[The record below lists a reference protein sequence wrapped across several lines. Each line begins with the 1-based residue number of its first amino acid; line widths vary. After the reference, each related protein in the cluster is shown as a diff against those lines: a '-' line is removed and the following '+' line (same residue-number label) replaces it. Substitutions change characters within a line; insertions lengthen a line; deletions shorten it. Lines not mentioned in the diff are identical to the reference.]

1 MSGNAD
7 TIKDFLV
14 SLGFDIDQAGANKFE
29 AVLKGVTANVLKV
42 GAVVEGAA
50 LSIVGFTTQI
60 ANGLDKIYW
69 ASQRTGASVQGIKA
83 LGYAASQTGSSAE
96 AAQNS
101 LESLARFMR
110 SNPGAEGFLNR
121 LGVQTRDAS
130 GQMRDMSAIFTGVGQ
145 RLSSMPYYRANQYAQ
160 MLGIDENTLMAMR
173 RGLSGFSTEYQ
184 SMMQK
189 TGFNADKAAIQSN
202 KFMTSMRSF
211 VSLLGILRDKV
222 GSNLADGLSG
232 TLDNLSKRMLENWP
246 KIEEVVTKVVK
257 GVLWAAD
264 AIGRVAWRITQAV
277 DSLIVWFRKLSPAV
291 QELIGLFAVLISGW
305 RLLNTE
311 FLKSPIG
318 IVLALFAAIFALIED
333 YKTWKEGGKSL
344 IAWDKWEPE
353 INAAIKS
360 LGELRDSVAAIGTEI
375 ARLLNIDLKNWT
387 LKGDIDN
394 LTKQFGEFGKMIK
407 MIGELLRAI
416 DDGRWSDAVSVG
428 KQLLNQGKEQ
438 PTAIPAVVDSANR
451 TAELLKE
458 KTGFDPRSIGRWFR
472 RLGEPEKPVPN
483 AERRDGSEVSDRP
496 GWLRWL
502 PATGK
507 SGDEPEQHAQS
518 VKRPEALEHA
528 GTIAELVNNYARK
541 SDQAS
546 NQYLISTLSR
556 EMGIAVDS
564 KLLPSDMRDLLKVL
578 RGIAQNINQPGSES
592 ATEIISSP
600 QVINAEQFMRTQA
613 SAQVP
618 DYVDTIA
625 KLVNNYAKNSGRA
638 DNRALI
644 AELTRITG
652 KSDDSKL
659 LSSDMQDILK
669 VLRDIAQNIN
679 QPGSES
685 AAELLLPRPVIANEQ
700 PTQRPQASAQGKVL
714 LNWMQPMFSKLESLY
729 RLPEGLLKSVA
740 ITESG
745 GNQFAMSGAGAKG
758 LFQFMDGTARD
769 MGLRGNDVF
778 DPEKSAQAA
787 AKYLS
792 QLLRQNGGDLSKALA
807 SYNWGIGNV
816 KRYGM
821 GLMPQETR
829 NYIPKVMSNMPTS
842 APVIQQETNINIHGV
857 SDPREAARLTVD
869 RQKGVNSQLTQQLP
883 AGPR

>member
-83 LGYAASQTGSSAE
+83 LGYAASQTGASAE
-96 AAQNS
+96 SAMSS
-101 LESLARFMR
+101 LEGLAGFMR

-130 GQMRDMSAIFTGVGQ
+130 GKMRDTAAIFTGVGQ
-145 RLSSMPYYRANQYAQ
+145 KLNNMPYYRAKQYAQ

-173 RGLSGFSTEYQ
+173 RGMNGFTADYQ
-184 SMMQK
+184 SMLQK
-189 TGFNADKAAIQSN
+189 TGFNADKAAVQSN
-202 KFMTSMRSF
+202 KFMTSMRGLT
-211 VSLLGILRDKV
+211 SLFGIMRDKI
-222 GSNLADGLSG
+222 GSNLAGGLAGSLDSLRRRI
-232 TLDNLSKRMLENWP
+232 LDNFP
-246 KIEEVVTKVVK
+246 KIEETLTRVIN
-257 GVLWAAD
+257 GVIWLANAFT
-264 AIGRVAWRITQAV
+264 RMAWR
-277 DSLIVWFRKLSPAV
+277 LIQGAGSVIDWWKRLDDGSKNLLKIFGALLVA
-291 QELIGLFAVLISGW
+291 W
-305 RLLNTE
+305 RLLNSA

-318 IVLALFAAIFALIED
+318 IITTLILAIGLLYDD
-333 YKTWKEGGKSL
+333 YQTWKEGGKSL
-344 IAWDKWEPE
+344 IDWSKWEP
-353 INAAIKS
+353 AIEKAKKAIIW
-360 LGELRDSVAAIGTEI
+360 LRDK
-375 ARLLNIDLKNWT
+375 LLELK
-387 LKGDIDN
+387 D
-394 LTKQFGEFGKMIK
+394 
-407 MIGELLRAI
+407 
-416 DDGRWSDAVSVG
+416 SVG
-428 KQLLNQGKEQ
+428 GWQNSLEILATFIAGVWLSKITSAFAKLAGIPMPPWLKLWAIYAGYLVDDRHNIKE
-438 PTAIPAVVDSANR
+438 SAKSSWGYTKGN
-451 TAELLKE
+451 
-458 KTGFDPRSIGRWFR
+458 IGD
-472 RLGEPEKPVPN
+472 
-483 AERRDGSEVSDRP
+483 A
-496 GWLRWL
+496 LRWMGFNTDFGRN
-502 PATGK
+502 PNTVYGANIQSDIPGA
-507 SGDEPEQHAQS
+507 EPEQYAQS
-518 VKRPEALEHA
+518 VKRP
-528 GTIAELVNNYARK
+528 
-541 SDQAS
+541 QA
-546 NQYLISTLSR
+546 T
-556 EMGIAVDS
+556 
-564 KLLPSDMRDLLKVL
+564 
-578 RGIAQNINQPGSES
+578 
-592 ATEIISSP
+592 
-600 QVINAEQFMRTQA
+600 
-613 SAQVP
+613 
-618 DYVDTIA
+618 
-625 KLVNNYAKNSGRA
+625 
-638 DNRALI
+638 
-644 AELTRITG
+644 
-652 KSDDSKL
+652 
-659 LSSDMQDILK
+659 
-669 VLRDIAQNIN
+669 
-679 QPGSES
+679 
-685 AAELLLPRPVIANEQ
+685 
-700 PTQRPQASAQGKVL
+700 AQGKVL
-714 LNWMQPMFSKLESLY
+714 LDWMGPMFNKLESLY
-729 RLPEGLLKSVA
+729 QLPAGLLKSVA

-745 GNQFAMSGAGAKG
+745 GNQFAISGAGAKG